1 MPDEPTELIEAAR
14 EGVPG
19 EYSPVERRMTRR
31 MDDALRAVRAA
42 GYPARREAE
51 RKVFEAARWFAM
63 QHKRIDGE
71 IGINGKCP
79 CRVCESVH
87 ALDAAAPK
95 EKS

>member
-51 RKVFEAARWFAM
+51 RKVFEAARNVV
-63 QHKRIDGE
+63 RVDG
-71 IGINGKCP
+71 NTWLWRSKC
-79 CRVCESVH
+79 VCALCLASR
-87 ALDAAAPK
+87 ALDAATPK
-95 EKS
+95 EPTDG

>member
-51 RKVFEAARWFAM
+51 RKVFEAARNVV
-63 QHKRIDGE
+63 RVDGNTWLSLME
-71 IGINGKCP
+71 DIGEL
-79 CRVCESVH
+79 RVALD
-87 ALDAAAPK
+87 ALDAATPK
-95 EKS
+95 EPTDG